1 MAEDYHYDTPNIN
14 DDGSEKI
21 HYDNLD
27 FQVFCRRNFNPA
39 NSCFPGM
46 TIHWHSDLEFI
57 YVYEGE
63 TSYQLNGR
71 RVLMKAGEGIFVN
84 SNQLHLIVSENSDCR
99 LYCVIFHPTILCSSK
114 HIEEKFVAPIITDES
129 IPYLMLSETVGWQN
143 EILQKVREMY
153 ELSKNE
159 NSETEM
165 MQTLFSLWTVLFKN
179 LDLSEQREQ
188 YDGSLNVVRQML
200 RYIHDNYRQK
210 ITLKDLCRT
219 GGVGKTC
226 CSELFRKYV
235 SSSAIE
241 YVINYRI
248 TKSVELLLNTDM
260 SVTEI
265 ALDSG
270 FSSGSFYA
278 ETFRKKL
285 GISPQ
290 EFRRVKKK

>member
-1 MAEDYHYDTPNIN
+1 MAEDYHYDTPDIN

-21 HYDNLD
+21 HYDNPD
-27 FQVFCRRNFNPA
+27 FQLFCRRNYNLA

-84 SNQLHLIVSENSDCR
+84 SNQLHLIVSENSDCG
-99 LYCVIFHPTILCSSK
+99 LYCIIFHPTILCSSK
-114 HIEEKFVAPIITDES
+114 YIEEKFVAPIITDES
-129 IPYLMLSETVGWQN
+129 TPYLMLSETVDWQN
-143 EILQKVREMY
+143 EILQYQRKLY
-153 ELSKNE
+153 ELSVSE
-159 NSETEM
+159 NREPEM
-165 MQTLFSLWTVLFKN
+165 MQLLFALWTVLYKN
-179 LDLSEQREQ
+179 LDLSENRER
-188 YDGSLNVVRQML
+188 YDGSLNIVRRML
-200 RYIHDNYRQK
+200 RFVHDNYNRK
-210 ITLKDLCRT
+210 ITLNDLCRA

-235 SSSAIE
+235 SCSAIE

-248 TKSVELLLNTDM
+248 TKSIELLLNTDM

-265 ALDSG
+265 ALESG
-270 FSSGSFYA
+270 FSGGSFYA

-290 EFRRVKKK
+290 EFRKKGKL